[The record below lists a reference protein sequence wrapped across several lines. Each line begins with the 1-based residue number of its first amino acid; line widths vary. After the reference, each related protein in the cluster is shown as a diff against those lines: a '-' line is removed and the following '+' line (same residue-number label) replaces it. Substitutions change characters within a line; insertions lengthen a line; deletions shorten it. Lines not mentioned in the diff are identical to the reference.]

1 MSPPLN
7 APTPLPA
14 AMVKELPAP
23 DVTGMADNEFD
34 SGVTSVGEL
43 LRTTLVV
50 PVEVVTPV
58 PPFATGNV
66 PLTPVA
72 KGIAERVPP
81 RVNDPYEVTVPVS
94 VSPLTV
100 PAPETLVTVP
110 VLTPRFVLA
119 PAAVVAPVPPW
130 AMSVTRSATGPMKT
144 SFVPDVKLTALP
156 ELLDDKTVVR
166 VSTDAEE

>member
-1 MSPPLN
+1 MV
-7 APTPLPA
+7 AFGPA
-14 AMVKELPAP
+14 TVP
-23 DVTGMADNEFD
+23 DAAVTDAVRPETIGMADRVLEN
-34 SGVTSVGEL
+34 GVTSVGEL

-81 RVNDPYEVTVPVS
+81 SVSDPDEVTVPDRL
-94 VSPLTV
+94 SPLTV
-100 PAPETLVTVP
+100 PVPDTLVTVP
-110 VLTPRFVLA
+110 VLTPRLVLA
-119 PAAVVAPVPPW
+119 SAAVVAPVPPW
-130 AMSVTRSATGPMKT
+130 AMSLTWLAIGPIKT
-144 SFVPDVKLTALP
+144 SLVPAAKLTALP
-156 ELLDDKTVVR
+156 ELLDERTVVR